1 MQDSFGVQ
9 DQIFIK
15 VTKADSVPVKA
26 TIPTIRKIVAV
37 GGSPGTGK
45 TTLFRKFMEAHT
57 WERVEPKKMLPALY
71 CAELDLYILGKY
83 EDGETFAGT
92 DRLSMAVQPI
102 AQEFVK
108 ECTSNILFEGDR
120 IFNQSFLEFVMGL
133 ENTDLHVLFLKAP
146 KTILEQR
153 YKDRGSDQSETFLK
167 GRETKYSNL
176 LSNFELMPYITEFNN
191 TNLEEQGKVLAFLE
205 KQLVQ

>member
-1 MQDSFGVQ
+1 MFKENVGITDSISI
-9 DQIFIK
+9 QIIRGQTKMRKFI
-15 VTKADSVPVKA
+15 
-26 TIPTIRKIVAV
+26 AV

-45 TTLFRKFMEAHT
+45 TTLFRKFMEGKT

-71 CAELDLYILGKY
+71 CKELDLYVLGKY

-108 ECTSNILFEGDR
+108 ECQSNILFEGDR
-120 IFNQSFLEFVMGL
+120 IFNQSFLEFAMGL
-133 ENTDLHVLFLKAP
+133 PNTDLQVVFLKAP
-146 KTILEQR
+146 KTILEAR
-153 YKDRGSDQSETFLK
+153 YKDRGSDQSEQFLK

-176 LSNFELMPYITEFNN
+176 LSNFDLMPYITEFDN

-205 KQLVQ
+205 KHLIQ